1 MSSRLLSRDEGA
13 PTQAAEPVA
22 PVARGGGRAGRPG
35 PPLAYVVLALVVVF
49 NIAVFVWL
57 VLESLKPNNEFLSTK
72 PWELPSHWAWD
83 NFANAWH
90 NANIGGYF
98 VNSVVV
104 SFGATFLSLL
114 ACTPAAYSLSRLPK
128 SRVSGILRQ
137 LFFVGLLM
145 PPVVLIVPLY
155 FELSVVHLLDSLVGL
170 VIVYA
175 GLSLPFSIWYLS
187 SFFAALPHELEEA
200 AAIDDASPLRSFLL
214 VFLPNALS
222 GCFAVFVVN
231 FLWAWNE
238 FFYSLTFLNT
248 SSKFTIALGVFNLQQ
263 NAEYSADWVTLFAGM
278 LISVV
283 PILCLYAVLSE
294 QITRAMAQG
303 AVKG

>member
-1 MSSRLLSRDEGA
+1 MGSSVLTRVPPSDAAA
-13 PTQAAEPVA
+13 PPVVRR
-22 PVARGGGRAGRPG
+22 PRRGRGGSGSG
-35 PPLAYVVLALVVVF
+35 LAYGTLIVVVLF
-49 NIAVFVWL
+49 NLAVFAWL
-57 VLESLKPNNEFLSTK
+57 VLEALKPNDEFLSTR

-83 NFANAWH
+83 NFTNAWR
-90 NANIGGYF
+90 NANIKSYF
-98 VNSVVV
+98 VNSIIV
-104 SFGATFLSLL
+104 SFGATLLSL
-114 ACTPAAYSLSRLPK
+114 AVVVPAAYSLARVPRSRA
-128 SRVSGILRQ
+128 SGWLRQ

-155 FELSVVHLLDSLVGL
+155 FELSAVHMLNSLAGL

-187 SFFAALPHELEEA
+187 SFFKALPPELEEA
-200 AAIDDASPLRSFLL
+200 AAIDGASPFRAFLL

-238 FFYSLTFLNT
+238 FFYALTFLDT
-248 SSKFTIALGVFNLQQ
+248 KYTIAVGVFNLQQ

-283 PILCLYAVLSE
+283 PVLCLYAVLSE
-294 QITRAMAQG
+294 QITRAMAEG

>member
-1 MSSRLLSRDEGA
+1 MSSQVLTRAPDEAA
-13 PTQAAEPVA
+13 PPPPAADHRRQV
-22 PVARGGGRAGRPG
+22 RGGSGPG
-35 PPLAYVVLALVVVF
+35 IAYGTLTLVVLF

-57 VLESLKPNNEFLSTK
+57 VIEAVKPNNEFLSTK
-72 PWELPSHWAWD
+72 PWQLPTHWVWD
-83 NFANAWH
+83 NFSNAWR
-90 NANIGGYF
+90 NADIQSYF
-98 VNSVVV
+98 VNSIIV
-104 SFGATFLSLL
+104 SYGATFVSL
-114 ACTPAAYSLSRLPK
+114 AATVPAAYALSRVPR
-128 SRVSGILRQ
+128 SRATGPLRQ

-155 FELSVVHLLDSLVGL
+155 FELSAVHLLNSLVGL

-187 SFFAALPHELEEA
+187 SFFMALPRELEEA
-200 AAIDDASPLRSFLL
+200 AAIDGASPTRSFLV

-238 FFYSLTFLNT
+238 FFYALTFLD
-248 SSKFTIALGVFNLQQ
+248 SRYTIAIGVFNLQQ
-263 NAEYSADWVTLFAGM
+263 NAEYNADWVTLFAGM

-283 PILCLYAVLSE
+283 PVLCLYAILSE